1 MARPYSV
8 LLVEDDDPLRR
19 VLHELLRTWGWQVHA
34 TGEGD
39 EAIALAR
46 KIVFDFS
53 ILDLHLPG
61 INGCEV
67 LRTIN
72 REVRP
77 LPSIMIS
84 GEASEEETQIALQ
97 TGVFTLLRKPLDMSD
112 LRLTLDH
119 LIQHHFGQQG
129 FGRQGFG
136 KPGRPPSP

>member
-19 VLHELLRTWGWQVHA
+19 VLFELLRTWGWNVHA

-39 EAIALAR
+39 EAIAMAHR
-46 KIVFDFS
+46 IDFDFS

-61 INGCEV
+61 TTGYEV

-72 REVRP
+72 LQVRP

-84 GEASEEETQIALQ
+84 GESSPEETEIAMRS
-97 TGVFTLLRKPLDMSD
+97 GAFTLLRKPLDMGH

-119 LIQHHFGQQG
+119 MIQHHFGTG
-129 FGRQGFG
+129 LDTG
-136 KPGRPPSP
+136 PGNLPPGT